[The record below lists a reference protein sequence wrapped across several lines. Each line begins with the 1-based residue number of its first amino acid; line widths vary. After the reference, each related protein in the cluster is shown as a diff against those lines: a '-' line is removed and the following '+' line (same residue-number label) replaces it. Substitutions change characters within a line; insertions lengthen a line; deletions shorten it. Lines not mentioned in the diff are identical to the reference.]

1 MSALS
6 NLKALSR
13 LAIILFLTA
22 GPVSCIYEDDMESP
36 AEGTTATLRLSTRS
50 SVTRSD
56 GLDDLEADP
65 YKEGEDAIGRV
76 NLFFYANGTDR
87 SAAPF
92 YSCELDV
99 KAVTSTDVSVTIPK
113 HLVDDGA
120 AASGKAYV
128 YALANLPA
136 GVTVDASASLD
147 DLQTLWV
154 GNPGFVSAKVPASF
168 VMRGAGEV
176 SLSGGGSS
184 VGGTI
189 LLERLASKI
198 RLWADI
204 PEKIYVDL
212 TTGKTIEQTASDF
225 SEKME
230 DGQIETWE
238 SVPTSSNGRSDVRLY
253 LYNLTQRG
261 RIDGYV
267 GDRVDEPGHPER
279 LEYADIDHGNESS
292 VRLLAT
298 DATLPAAD
306 KDDKYPYTHTVAYY
320 SYPNT
325 WNSSQLGEPHRTH
338 VILSVPWRKVEGNDA
353 EYRVSYYSVPVNALA
368 SAQKKA
374 GREDCLEPNCYYR
387 IKLRVGMLGNANPGE
402 APEIDAS
409 YEVVPWTSEPIDV
422 SIRDRRYLVVNQKEW
437 VMNNTWTL
445 QIPFSS
451 SHKTEVKCYVNFFRY
466 NDIWGNEPQS
476 MAVTYNTTGGY
487 QEFGGTPKYNKQE
500 FSVWKNRGGDT
511 EQLLEN
517 VSFDGT
523 SGNILYYKPEYF
535 VGNFYVGREH
545 PITFHPDKVGNPGTF
560 ASGSKEAEAWEMYN
574 AKYDKLD
581 SVYTCWVD
589 HKKSVIN
596 FSHPLV
602 VWDKVPEAGG
612 AAYYVP
618 KINTRTGNLWNEY
631 SRCEIIIK
639 IKHEDWDSDRDHLYE
654 ETIHVTQYPAIY
666 VEESHDYGSIA
677 TPYRYFDWSSLRNRY
692 RYYGGNEY
700 VRINGEVT
708 YNRTDA
714 DNTKNADYEIGL
726 YGAFGVTN
734 SLIQYDATTN
744 MNPNMYVIH
753 VSRLSDEEEK
763 LYEIGD
769 PRSLTNNI
777 NLSEGSFKDSP
788 ARGEEPDVRWESW
801 PLTASS
807 VYPSARHRELVSA
820 PHWNNGKVDKA
831 SATFDH
837 YYPTDETDGAGSK
850 ENFIAP
856 VIRIASSFGKIQYLA
871 KFEARRRCA
880 TYQEAGR
887 PAGRWRLPTRAEVEY
902 VASLSRDGIIP
913 VLFGPTGNAT
923 KAYYWTASGVVSV
936 DRQAEIDVI
945 KSDDD
950 RLKNDMTVV
959 VEGGVSNSISVRCVY
974 DDWYW
979 IKEDGT
985 EDVVTPESSM
995 GTGQPADAYWG
1006 KVTTFYWGDKEK
1018 DNTQAQALARKR
1030 ILADE

>member
-212 TTGKTIEQTASDF
+212 ATGKTIEETASDF
-225 SEKME
+225 REKME
-230 DGQIETWE
+230 GGQIETWE
-238 SVPTSSNGRSDVRLY
+238 SVPTSNGRSDVRLY

-466 NDIWGNEPQS
+466 NDIWGNEPDS
-476 MAVTYNTTGGY
+476 RKVEY
-487 QEFGGTPKYNKQE
+487 QETGSYMLPVGNPKYDRQE
-500 FSVWKNRGGDT
+500 FSVWKNLGGDT
-511 EQLLEN
+511 ERLLEN

-523 SGNILYYKPEYF
+523 SGNVLYYKPEYF
-535 VGNFYVGREH
+535 VGDFYVGREH

-560 ASGSKEAEAWEMYN
+560 APKSEEAAAWEMYN

-581 SVYTCWVD
+581 SVYTCWID
-589 HKKSVIN
+589 HEKSVIN
-596 FSHPLV
+596 FSHPLI
-602 VWDKVPEAGG
+602 VWDKVPETGG
-612 AAYYVP
+612 AEYYVP

-639 IKHEDWDSDRDHLYE
+639 IKHEDWDSDKDHLYE

-666 VEESHDYGSIA
+666 VEESHDYGLKASVHRYVYGRTWWGA
-677 TPYRYFDWSSLRNRY
+677 DLYRN

-700 VRINGEVT
+700 VRVNGEVT
-708 YNRTDA
+708 YNKTDA
-714 DNTKNADYEIGL
+714 EKSNMDYEIGL

-777 NLSEGSFKDSP
+777 NLSDGSFEDP
-788 ARGEEPDVRWESW
+788 APGEEPDVPWKSW
-801 PLTASS
+801 WLTCTDYS
-807 VYPSARHRELVSA
+807 VLHRELVSA

-831 SATFDH
+831 LATFDH
-837 YYPTDETDGAGSK
+837 YYPTDETKGAGSK

-856 VIRIASSFGKIQYLA
+856 VIRIASSFGKIQSLA

-887 PAGRWRLPTRAEVEY
+887 PAGRWRLPTKAEVEY

-913 VLFGPTGNAT
+913 VLFGPTGESSI
-923 KAYYWTASGVVSV
+923 AYYWTASGVISV
-936 DRQAEIDVI
+936 DKQAEITVKD
-945 KSDDD
+945 
-950 RLKNDMTVV
+950 LPKNTTVV
-959 VEGGVSNSISVRCVY
+959 VESDGVKNTISVRCVY

-1006 KVTTFYWGDKEK
+1006 KVRDFYWGDKEK